1 MEADHARLLEIL
13 RARSVKRGDFVLA
26 SGKRSNVY
34 VDARLTT
41 LHAEAM
47 PLIGRLMLERTAAR
61 GWTPDLVG
69 GLTMGADP
77 VVTAVA
83 RESLDL
89 ESPIDGFLIRKE
101 AKGHGTG
108 RFVEGVPETEGKRA
122 LIVEDTCTTGGSALK
137 AVERAR
143 EVGMEVVGTIC
154 LVDREEGGRE
164 AIEAAGLGFERVYT
178 LAELLA

>member
-1 MEADHARLLEIL
+1 M
-13 RARSVKRGDFVLA
+13 KRGDFVLA

-41 LHAEAM
+41 LCAEAM
-47 PLIGRLMLERTAAR
+47 PLIGRQMLERVAAR
-61 GWTPDLVG
+61 GWAPELVG

-77 VVTAVA
+77 VVSAVA
-83 RESLDL
+83 RESLGGDTV
-89 ESPIDGFLIRKE
+89 IDGFLIRKE

-108 RFVEGVPETEGKRA
+108 RFVEGVAEPEGKRA
-122 LIVEDTCTTGGSALK
+122 LIVEDTCTTGGSALQ

-143 EVGMEVVGTIC
+143 QVGMEVVGTIC

-164 AIEAAGLGFERVYT
+164 AIEAQGIGFERVYT